1 MFVVIV
7 NKTWKIICG
16 GEYGF
21 SLIMTNK
28 ICDLQWKINGG
39 QKGFNDYQQDRW
51 LKMEITWRIVGITN
65 DCQQHM

>member
-1 MFVVIV
+1 
-7 NKTWKIICG
+7 
-16 GEYGF
+16 
-21 SLIMTNK
+21 LIMTNK